1 MLGQGP
7 FGAYALGQP
16 APDLFV
22 LSTLPGTFA
31 LEPKTASY
39 ALLRKITAQT
49 DTYNIS
55 GVAISASY
63 ILGAGYGAF
72 ALHGFDATLSDGH
85 KLTATAGAFTM
96 TGYTSS
102 GLLGFAHAPGA
113 FVVTPQA
120 AGVLYSRIFHVGT
133 GAFTLQGQ
141 GAGLLQSHVLD
152 AITGAYALS
161 GMDATFKVTLNG
173 DTGSFVWSRNEA
185 TLLHHS
191 KLTAIK
197 GVVSVADTGFTWL
210 NLMRHPFRSLDAAP
224 GAYIL
229 TPKAVQLRETHIE
242 QHAAGAFTLT
252 GNDAGLAKYDVPS
265 LIAQAGAFT
274 LAPQTASSN
283 RAYVL
288 TADVGSYSWGAQTA
302 ELLEQHKIFIAAG
315 AYVLAAQT
323 IDTHWKRV
331 ANLTVGGYTLIPGAV
346 TLRRV
351 YQLTVAAGAYT
362 LVGQNAYEHAPPL
375 TAVTGSFALAPKTA
389 NLLRTRLLNAAT
401 GRYLVNGSPAV
412 RILAPTVGLLTLTAR
427 SATLTYRW
435 TPMDA
440 AAGSYTLSGQSATL
454 QKIQPLSAAPGAFV
468 VAAKTAT
475 LTPTHALAAG
485 TGTFSMVAPNV
496 ELTVTRRIA
505 ASPGAIIVTAQP
517 ATFPRARVMTTLPG
531 AFALTG
537 FDADEI
543 SVPGNA
549 KAYWRSARPQAQWI
563 EPAIVSGDWDAPYGT
578 GSFTEQ

>member
-224 GAYIL
+224 GAYVL

-302 ELLEQHKIFIAAG
+302 ELLEQHKIFIAAST
-315 AYVLAAQT
+315 YVLAAQT
-323 IDTHWKRV
+323 IDTHWKRI
-331 ANLTVGGYTLIPGAV
+331 ANLTVGGYTLVPGEV

-351 YQLTVAAGAYT
+351 YKVSAATGEYVLTGYEAYT
-362 LVGQNAYEHAPPL
+362 HAPPL
-375 TAVTGSFALAPKTA
+375 QAASRPFTLTPQTAVLT
-389 NLLRTRLLNAAT
+389 RTRLLQAAT
-401 GRYLVNGSPAV
+401 ARYIVNGEPAV
-412 RILAPTVGLLTLTAR
+412 RVLAPPVAQFVLTPR
-427 SATLTYRW
+427 SVTFAYQW
-435 TPMDA
+435 TPLAVDA
-440 AAGSYTLSGQSATL
+440 GAFTLASQTATL
-454 QKIQPLSAAPGAFV
+454 QKVQTLSAAPGALV

-475 LTPTHALAAG
+475 LSLTRNMALDFGTFDLAAQ
-485 TGTFSMVAPNV
+485 TATLQ
-496 ELTVTRRIA
+496 LTRKMSA
-505 ASPGAIIVTAQP
+505 AVGAYILTAQP
-517 ATFPRARVMTTLPG
+517 LTMRRALVLAAAPG
-531 AFALTG
+531 AFTLKG

-543 SVPGNA
+543 SVAGVA
-549 KAYWRSARPQAQWI
+549 RAYWRSPRPHGAWLP
-563 EPAIVSGDWDAPYGT
+563 PAVTEAGWASPGAAGR
-578 GSFTEQ
+578 FTEQ